1 MERKISSP
9 SLFLRFHSANLFFFQ
24 KSICLEIKES
34 FYLRMFKFWFSLA
47 KFASNFFKK
56 LLVKNALR
64 LHCEV
69 FHSVRNKIF
78 WTKSWKFLEFFMFLL
93 FFFFSQLFC
102 YIWLDFSINSDPSN
116 IIFQW
121 TLGISIW
128 VLNWNVTDE
137 KSTT

>member
-9 SLFLRFHSANLFFFQ
+9 SLFLRFHSANLFFFSEVHLLGNKRKLLPQ
-24 KSICLEIKES
+24 DVQILVFFGKICIK
-34 FYLRMFKFWFSLA
+34 L
-47 KFASNFFKK
+47 FKK

-93 FFFFSQLFC
+93 FFFLVSCFATFDL
-102 YIWLDFSINSDPSN
+102 
-116 IIFQW
+116 IFQLIQ
-121 TLGISIW
+121 TLLILFSSELW
-128 VLNWNVTDE
+128 VSVFG
-137 KSTT
+137 S